1 MKRLLVVPLAALLL
15 AGCARPKPDFT
26 LYHRYYPASILV
38 VPPLNNTDRSD
49 ASDTFLASIP
59 GTLAERGYYV
69 SPTTLSLE
77 ILDQEGLG
85 SPAAIHAAPPREL
98 GRIFGAD
105 AVLYVTI
112 QRWKAGYIFDTPIYE
127 VKLLY
132 VLRDAHDGA
141 VIWEDAKGESYSY
154 MPHNDES
161 LYLTTDYYVGAALTL
176 TYPVGDGEML
186 WLAEQANHDVIFNEG
201 RGLPWGKYSPEYG
214 TDWAKFRGLEG
225 FSPAPTAK

>member
-1 MKRLLVVPLAALLL
+1 MREVLVAALVVALL
-15 AGCARPKPDFT
+15 AGCATPKQDYT
-26 LYHRYYPASILV
+26 LYQRHYPASILV
-38 VPPLNNTDRSD
+38 VSPLNNTDRPD

-69 SPTTLSLE
+69 FPVPLSLE
-77 ILDQEGLG
+77 VLDQEGLG
-85 SPAAIHAAPPREL
+85 NPATIHAVAPQEL

-112 QRWKAGYIFDTPIYE
+112 QGWRAGYVFETPFYE

-132 VLRDAHDGA
+132 VLKDTRDGA
-141 VIWEDAKGESYSY
+141 VIWQDTRGASYSY

-161 LYLTTDYYVGAALTL
+161 LYLTTDYYIGSALTL

-186 WLAEQANHDVIFNEG
+186 WLAQEANHDVIFSAG
-201 RGLPWGKYSPEYG
+201 RGLPWGKYSPKYG
-214 TDWAKFRGLEG
+214 TDWAKFPGLG
-225 FSPAPTAK
+225 ASAAPTAK